1 VTTSCSRVSLGSG
14 GMKRLAGGV
23 GDGRGVRR
31 NFVVDDRF
39 MIRMLEDDDNNE
51 KSRMSQIY
59 MNTGY

>member
-1 VTTSCSRVSLGSG
+1 
-14 GMKRLAGGV
+14 MKRLAGGV